1 MPADTGGARRLAGM
15 SLSGVR
21 VLVVE
26 DHDDSRDVLEQA
38 LCFAGAT
45 VIAVPT
51 AMAALPSVD
60 GVDIVVTDI
69 AMPGQDGLWLLDEIR
84 RRPRRIPVIA
94 LSGYSEA
101 IVERL
106 EQATFDRV
114 LRKPIDPWHLADA
127 ITTLLDHRGS

>member
-1 MPADTGGARRLAGM
+1 M
-15 SLSGVR
+15 SLAGVR

-38 LCFAGAT
+38 LGFAGAT
-45 VIAVPT
+45 VVTAPT
-51 AMAALPSVD
+51 AMAALQVVD

-94 LSGYSEA
+94 LSGYSDTF
-101 IVERL
+101 VERL
-106 EQATFDRV
+106 ERATFDRV
-114 LRKPIDPWHLADA
+114 LRKPIDPWHLAAEITA
-127 ITTLLDHRGS
+127 ILGPAAS